1 MQAHDRFDEM
11 GPPKAEYEKK
21 QKYYI
26 MADNEGNITNV
37 SDGLYLEM
45 GLCSKFFKYT
55 DSIFQQMINISKLM
69 KDPYDKEVFQKL
81 EHEGELLYL
90 DTAPVISEIELE

>member
-1 MQAHDRFDEM
+1 
-11 GPPKAEYEKK
+11 
-21 QKYYI
+21 
-26 MADNEGNITNV
+26 
-37 SDGLYLEM
+37 
-45 GLCSKFFKYT
+45 
-55 DSIFQQMINISKLM
+55 M